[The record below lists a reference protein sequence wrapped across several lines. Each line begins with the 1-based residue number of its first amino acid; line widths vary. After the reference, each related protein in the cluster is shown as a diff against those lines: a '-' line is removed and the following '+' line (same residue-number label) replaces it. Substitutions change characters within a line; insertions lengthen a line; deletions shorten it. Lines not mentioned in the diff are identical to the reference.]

1 MIALVVVALAAAE
14 PVDGDAAHAGP
25 TVDGEA
31 ELWVAFDSNAKRLP
45 NGSLGQGDPG
55 RIEPTPKLPPPVADG
70 LVQADASLTAV
81 DVTPSL
87 SLRSETLIGAK
98 QFFTQWSESMLA
110 GQTRATLSSSSS
122 LLPAGAVLTMSV
134 LAKGRVQL
142 DLTRSYGLLD
152 ATTLLDE
159 PVLDWLV
166 LRAGLHGDAFHS
178 FDIPLFSDA
187 GAGLLAGVHASRGP
201 ESLEL
206 LVDAGARGF
215 PFSSKNLL
223 APDQIGAD
231 PQLREDG
238 VITTSLT
245 ATSARALYLS
255 IAYALTRNASNA
267 RGESYTRHRVT
278 ALVGFR
284 LPADVDCTAE
294 GALQLTQY
302 DDGVSIGQVY
312 FLQTLDQENENVLA
326 VTLSRQLLG
335 PVSAVAAVSFMANEF
350 AVEGARF
357 SRQTAAIG
365 IRGDF

>member
-1 MIALVVVALAAAE
+1 MIALLLALAASSADGA
-14 PVDGDAAHAGP
+14 PVEDDASSKAP

-45 NGSLGQGDPG
+45 DGSLGQGDTG
-55 RIEPTPKLPPPVADG
+55 HLEPVPKAEPPVADG
-70 LVQADASLTAV
+70 LVQADASVTA
-81 DVTPSL
+81 TYARPSL
-87 SLRSETLIGAK
+87 ALRTETLIGAK

-110 GQTRATLSSSSS
+110 GQTRATLAS
-122 LLPAGAVLTMSV
+122 GAVTMSL

-152 ATTLLDE
+152 ADTIVDE
-159 PVLDWLV
+159 PVLAWLS
-166 LRAGLHGDAFHS
+166 LRAGLHGEAFHS
-178 FDIPLFSDA
+178 FDIPLFSDV
-187 GAGLLAGVHASRGP
+187 GAAVVGGAHAFHGP
-201 ESLEL
+201 ESLDL
-206 LVDAGARGF
+206 LVEAGGNGF

-223 APDQIGAD
+223 APDQAGAD
-231 PQLREDG
+231 PQQREDG
-238 VITTSLT
+238 VITTALT

-255 IAYALTRNASNA
+255 VAYTLTRNASNA
-267 RGESYTRHRVT
+267 RGESFTRHRIT
-278 ALVGFR
+278 GLVGFR

-312 FLQTLDQENENVLA
+312 FLETLDQENENVLA
-326 VTLSRQLLG
+326 VTLARQIVG
-335 PVSAVAAVSFMANEF
+335 PVSAVAAVSFMGNEF